1 MIDKNILIITG
12 CEGFIGSNV
21 AKYFTESNQK
31 YNLIGCGSLNSK
43 EKFFNINKLNLI
55 DYWDKGELFENLNKI
70 NYKTLAGI
78 IHLGACSSTDN
89 WNSKYLLANN
99 TRYSN
104 NLVDLCIKKE
114 IRMIH
119 ASSASVYG
127 IKGEQNIEYP
137 NNTVPINLYALSKLL
152 TDKYITFHYPN
163 QNLITSLRFFNVFGL
178 NENHK
183 LGMASPIHTFNEQA
197 KSSSIIKLFKE
208 SSETKL
214 YQRDFISVTDIA
226 KLISILFPR
235 RDLNSIY
242 DAGSG
247 RSTSFKQVANEV
259 ATWWRKNGKTVEIKE
274 IEFPSKLK
282 RSYQKYTLAN
292 MSYLDSLNIDW
303 KPKSTIKA
311 IEEFLNK
318 TNIVE

>member
-21 AKYFTESNQK
+21 ATYFTLKNPK
-31 YNLIGCGSLNSK
+31 YHLIGCGSLNSQ

-55 DYWDKGELFENLNKI
+55 DYWDKAELFENLNKLNHKAI
-70 NYKTLAGI
+70 AGI

-89 WNSKYLLANN
+89 WDSKYLLDNN
-99 TRYSN
+99 TRFSN
-104 NLVDLCIKKE
+104 KLVDLCIQKE

-127 IKGEQNIEYP
+127 VKGEQSRENP
-137 NNTVPINLYALSKLL
+137 NYIVPINMYALSKLL

-178 NENHK
+178 NEKHK

-197 KSSSIIKLFKE
+197 SSSSVIKLFKE
-208 SSETKL
+208 SDETKL
-214 YQRDFISVTDIA
+214 YQRDFINVNDIA
-226 KLISILFPR
+226 QLISILLPR
-235 RDLNSIY
+235 KDLQSIY

-247 RSTSFKQVANEV
+247 ETTSFRQVANEV
-259 ATWWRKNGKTVEIKE
+259 AKWWNKNGKPVQIKE
-274 IEFPSKLK
+274 IDFPSKLK
-282 RSYQKYTLAN
+282 NSYQKYTCAN

-303 KPKSTIKA
+303 KPINTIKS
-311 IEEFLNK
+311 IQDFLNK

>member
-1 MIDKNILIITG
+1 MIDKNILLITG

-21 AKYFTESNQK
+21 ATYFAVNNPKYD
-31 YNLIGCGSLNSK
+31 LIGCGSLNSK

-55 DYWDKGELFENLNKI
+55 DYWDKAELFENLNAI
-70 NYKTLAGI
+70 NHKTLAGI

-89 WNSKYLLANN
+89 WDSKYLLSNN
-99 TRYSN
+99 TRFSN
-104 NLVDLCIKKE
+104 KLVDFCIQKE

-127 IKGEQNIEYP
+127 LKGEQNMEDQKHL
-137 NNTVPINLYALSKLL
+137 VPINMYALSKLL

-163 QNLITSLRFFNVFGL
+163 QNLITSLRFFNVFGI

-197 KSSSIIKLFKE
+197 ISSSVIKLFKE
-208 SSETKL
+208 NSDTKL
-214 YQRDFISVTDIA
+214 YQRDFIHVNDIA
-226 KLISILFPR
+226 QLISILLPR
-235 RDLNSIY
+235 RDLESIY
-242 DAGSG
+242 DVGSG
-247 RSTSFKQVANEV
+247 KATSFREV
-259 ATWWRKNGKTVEIKE
+259 AKAVAKWWHINGKSVEIKS

-282 RSYQKYTLAN
+282 NSYQKYTCAN

-303 KPKSTIKA
+303 KPISTIKA
-311 IEEFLNK
+311 IEDFLNK

>member
-1 MIDKNILIITG
+1 MTDRNIIIITG

-21 AKYFTESNQK
+21 AKYFTEAIPK

-43 EKFFNINKLNLI
+43 EKFFNINKLDLI
-55 DYWDKGELFENLNKI
+55 DYWDKGELFENLNKM

-89 WNSKYLLANN
+89 WNSNYLLANN
-99 TRYSN
+99 TRFSN
-104 NLVDLCIKKE
+104 NLVDLCLQKE

-127 IKGEQNIEYP
+127 IKGEQNKDYP

-152 TDKYITFHYPN
+152 TDKYINFHYPN

-183 LGMASPIHTFNEQA
+183 LGMASPIHTFNKQA

-208 SSETKL
+208 SSENRL

-247 RSTSFKQVANEV
+247 RTTSFKQVANEI
-259 ATWWRKNGKTVEIKE
+259 AKWWHRNGKTVEIKD
-274 IEFPSKLK
+274 IDFPSRLK
-282 RSYQKYTLAN
+282 SSYQKYTRAN

-303 KPKSTIKA
+303 KPISTIKA
-311 IEEFLNK
+311 IEDFLNK